1 MMNNLKISFRYAKAL
16 FDLAIEFD
24 VPDKVNEDM
33 LSMASV
39 CKSNRDFIVM
49 LNSPVIHV
57 DKKHKIMEMVFGAS
71 FTKLSI
77 TFLNIITRKR
87 RENYLPAIAKQF
99 TELYKE
105 HMGIT
110 TVQLQSAFPMDE
122 ESRRKLTGL
131 LEKMTNREIE
141 LIEEVK
147 AELLGG
153 FVITLEDVQYDISLA
168 NRIKQLRK
176 EFDKNLF
183 IKGF

>member
-1 MMNNLKISFRYAKAL
+1 MNNSKISFRYAKAL

-24 VPDKVNEDM
+24 VLEKVNEDM
-33 LSMASV
+33 LTLASV
-39 CKSNRDFIVM
+39 CKSNHDFTVM
-49 LNSPVIHV
+49 LNSPVIHE
-57 DKKHKIMEMVFGAS
+57 DKKHKIMGLVFGPS

-87 RENYLPAIAKQF
+87 RESYLPVIARQF
-99 TELYKE
+99 TGLYKE

-110 TVQLQSAFPMDE
+110 TVRIQSAFPIDE
-122 ESRRKLTGL
+122 ENRKRLTGL

-153 FVITLEDVQYDISLA
+153 FVITVADVQYDISIA
-168 NRIKQLRK
+168 NRIQQLRK
-176 EFDKNLF
+176 EFEKNLY

>member
-1 MMNNLKISFRYAKAL
+1 MNNSKISFRYAKAL
-16 FDLAIEFD
+16 FDLAVEFK
-24 VPDKVNEDM
+24 VLDKVNDDM

-39 CKSNRDFIVM
+39 CRSNRDFTVM

-57 DKKHKIMEMVFGAS
+57 GKKHKIMGMVFGPS

-77 TFLNIITRKR
+77 TFLNIITQKR
-87 RENYLPAIAKQF
+87 RESYLPAIALQF

-110 TVQLQSAFPMDE
+110 TVHIQSAFPMDTDN
-122 ESRRKLTGL
+122 RKKITGM
-131 LEKMTNREIE
+131 LEKMTSREIE

-153 FVITLEDVQYDISLA
+153 FVITVKDVQYDISIA
-168 NRIKQLRK
+168 NRIQQLKK
-176 EFDKNLF
+176 EFDKNLY